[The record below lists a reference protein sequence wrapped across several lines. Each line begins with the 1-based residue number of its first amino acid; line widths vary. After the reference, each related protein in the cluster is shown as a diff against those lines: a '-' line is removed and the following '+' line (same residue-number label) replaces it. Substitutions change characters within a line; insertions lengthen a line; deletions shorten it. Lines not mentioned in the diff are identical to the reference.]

1 MTSSLYDRDFY
12 LWLKLTAQ
20 QLREKEFDQIDI
32 NNLIEEIESMGRSE
46 KRELSNRLIILM
58 FHLLKWK
65 YQPSHRSSSWS
76 SIVSE
81 QQIQIESLL
90 LDSPSLNNYLEEI
103 FNKCYQ
109 KAREKAAKETKL
121 SILTFPEENIFS
133 VNNALNFD
141 FSDD

>member
-1 MTSSLYDRDFY
+1 MVSSLYDRDFY
-12 LWLKLTAQ
+12 LWLNLTAQ
-20 QLREKEFDQIDI
+20 QLREKQFDQLDI

-46 KRELSNRLIILM
+46 KRELYNRLIILM

-65 YQPSHRSSSWS
+65 YQASHRSGSWS
-76 SIVSE
+76 STISE

-90 LDSPSLNNYLEEI
+90 LDSPSLNSYLEDI

-121 SILTFPEENIFS
+121 NIFTFPEENIFS
-133 VNNALNFD
+133 INNVLNFD
-141 FSDD
+141 FPED